1 MNTDEKNLGERLELI
16 RKSEK
21 LSRSKFGLKV
31 GKSEDAI
38 YNLERGRASV
48 SKEFIELVCNVFN
61 INPSWLNDGV
71 GEMYNISS
79 AVTDITNTLDK
90 ILDSE
95 ELYDIVN
102 KLINLTDEKI
112 KILSDLV
119 RVLSDNEK

>member
-1 MNTDEKNLGERLELI
+1 MNTDEKNLGA
-16 RKSEK
+16 
-21 LSRSKFGLKV
+21 RSKFGLKV

-102 KLINLTDEKI
+102 KLINLNDEKI